1 MSSSRPM
8 TPCDPQ
14 AAPVA
19 VTAARGQGSVGGID
33 HYWPG
38 YWFSAG
44 VPAAVS

>member
-1 MSSSRPM
+1 MLSSRPM
-8 TPCDPQ
+8 PPRDPQ

-19 VTAARGQGSVGGID
+19 VPVAGGQGDVSGFD